1 MTKLHQ
7 LPLALAALT
16 AATPAFA
23 HEADF
28 FHTHAEGL
36 MWTAA
41 LAVAGVVAIRFAI
54 SIARK

>member
-1 MTKLHQ
+1 MTKL
-7 LPLALAALT
+7 PKPALALATLT
-16 AATPAFA
+16 AATPALA
-23 HEADF
+23 HETDF

-41 LAVAGVVAIRFAI
+41 LVVAGGLAIRFAI

>member
-1 MTKLHQ
+1 MTKLHK
-7 LPLALAALT
+7 PALALATLT

-23 HEADF
+23 HDADF

-36 MWTAA
+36 MGIAA
-41 LAVAGVVAIRFAI
+41 LIVAGGLAIRFAI

>member
-1 MTKLHQ
+1 MTKLHK
-7 LPLALAALT
+7 PALALAAFA
-16 AATPAFA
+16 AATPAYA
-23 HEADF
+23 HDADF

-41 LAVAGVVAIRFAI
+41 LIVAGGLAVRFAI